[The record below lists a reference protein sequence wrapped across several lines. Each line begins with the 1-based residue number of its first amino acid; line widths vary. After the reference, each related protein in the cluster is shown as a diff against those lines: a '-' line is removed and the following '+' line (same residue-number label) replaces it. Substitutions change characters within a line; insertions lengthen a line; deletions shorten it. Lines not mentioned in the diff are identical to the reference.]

1 MHFVNINS
9 KEKRSNLFSSLKSGK
24 LLVFPGAY
32 NALVAKLIKDIGF
45 DGIYVSGGVMSNDLG
60 LPDIGLT
67 TLEHVSTRAKQI
79 SQCTLLPTIVDA
91 DTGFSDC
98 KKTVEI
104 FETFGLSG
112 LHIEDQI
119 PEKRCGHLDNKELI
133 SKDEM
138 VNKIKVAVKAK
149 KDKNFL
155 IIARTDA
162 NSVEGIDKTIERV
175 KAYEDAGADMIFP
188 EAMKD
193 EKEFEIIRK
202 NAKTFL
208 LANMTEFGKSKLLSK
223 KQLINLGYNIVI
235 YPVTTQRLALKN
247 VEDGLNSIFKDG
259 HQNNVIKNMQTR
271 KRLYELVEYEKYN
284 QPGKKITDFN
294 KDGHE

>member
-67 TLEHVSTRAKQI
+67 TLEHVSSRAKQI

-104 FETFGLSG
+104 L
-112 LHIEDQI
+112 
-119 PEKRCGHLDNKELI
+119 KHLDLVVYI
-133 SKDEM
+133 
-138 VNKIKVAVKAK
+138 
-149 KDKNFL
+149 L
-155 IIARTDA
+155 RTRFQ
-162 NSVEGIDKTIERV
+162 KR
-175 KAYEDAGADMIFP
+175 DAGI
-188 EAMKD
+188 
-193 EKEFEIIRK
+193 
-202 NAKTFL
+202 
-208 LANMTEFGKSKLLSK
+208 
-223 KQLINLGYNIVI
+223 
-235 YPVTTQRLALKN
+235 
-247 VEDGLNSIFKDG
+247 
-259 HQNNVIKNMQTR
+259 
-271 KRLYELVEYEKYN
+271 
-284 QPGKKITDFN
+284 
-294 KDGHE
+294 